1 MTPPSSAASS
11 PTWARWL
18 PGLQGLRH
26 AGPGEVRADLAAG
39 LSLTAVLLPVG
50 VAYAVASGLPALQGL
65 YASLAALL
73 AYALFGPS
81 RVLVLGP
88 DSSLVAL
95 TLAVVLPQAAGSP
108 ARAVAVA
115 GAMAL
120 VAGLV
125 CLGAALARLGFVTEL
140 LSKPI
145 RLGYMNGIAL
155 TVLVS
160 QLPALLGMPVQTDG
174 LWTGL
179 HQLLQALA
187 RGDLRPAA
195 MALGLGT
202 LLALLLFKRL
212 PRLPGVLLAV
222 VAATLC
228 TAGLGLDARAG
239 VVVLGAVPQ
248 GLPVPAWPVLQVADL
263 QPVLLGGLAIALVA
277 FADTSVL
284 SRGFAV
290 HHGGRVDANQEMLA
304 LGAANLAAGVLQGM
318 PVSASASRSSVA
330 LAAGARSQRAGL
342 VAALS
347 IVLVLL
353 LAPGVLRHLPQAA
366 LAAVVM
372 VSAAGLVDL
381 AELRRLYRLQRG
393 EFWLSIGC
401 LAGVAVLGV
410 LAGIALAVVVAVVEF
425 LWDAWRLHSAV
436 LGRVPGLRGYHD
448 TARHPDAQVSP
459 GLLLF
464 RWDAPLFFAN
474 AEFFRERVQQVLA
487 DAPQPVRW
495 LVVEA
500 EPVTRVDITAA
511 DMLDELDR
519 SLAAAGITL
528 CLAELKGPVKD
539 MLRRYGLFDR
549 LGEARFF
556 RTMDEAV
563 ERWQAGERDFP
574 ADAPAAAQAS
584 STASPVT
591 ATGTAPGTA
600 SDCPR

>member
-1 MTPPSSAASS
+1 MTPPSPAASS
-11 PTWARWL
+11 PAWARWL
-18 PGLQGLRH
+18 PGLQGLLL
-26 AGPGEVRADLAAG
+26 AGPGDVRADLAAG

-73 AYALFGPS
+73 AYALFGPN

-95 TLAVVLPQAAGSP
+95 TLAVVLPLAGGDP
-108 ARAVAVA
+108 ARAVALA

-120 VAGLV
+120 VAGGV
-125 CLGAALARLGFVTEL
+125 CVAAGLARLGFVTEL

-155 TVLVS
+155 TVVVS
-160 QLPALLGMPVQTDG
+160 QLPVLLGTPVQADG
-174 LWTGL
+174 LWAGL
-179 HQLLQALA
+179 PPLLAALS
-187 RGDLRPAA
+187 RGDLHLAA
-195 MALGLGT
+195 VALGLGT
-202 LLALLLFKRL
+202 LLALLLLKRL
-212 PRLPGVLLAV
+212 PRVPGVLLAV
-222 VAATLC
+222 VAATVC
-228 TAGLGLDARAG
+228 TAWLGLDGQAG
-239 VVVLGAVPQ
+239 VVVLGDVPQ
-248 GLPVPAWPVLQVADL
+248 GLPLPAWPSLQLADL

-290 HHGGRVDANQEMLA
+290 HHGGRVDANQEMRA
-304 LGAANLAAGVLQGM
+304 LGAANLAAGLLQGM

-342 VAALS
+342 VAALA

-372 VSAAGLVDL
+372 VSAAGLVDV
-381 AELRRLYRLQRG
+381 AALRRLYRLQRG

-401 LAGVAVLGV
+401 LAAVAVLGV
-410 LAGIALAVVVAVVEF
+410 LAGIALAVVAAVVEF
-425 LWDAWRLHSAV
+425 LWDAWRPHSAV

-448 TARHPDAQVSP
+448 ASRHPDAQVQP

-500 EPVTRVDITAA
+500 EPVTRVDVTAA
-511 DMLDELDR
+511 DMLDELER
-519 SLAAAGITL
+519 GLAAAGVTL
-528 CLAELKGPVKD
+528 CVAELKGPVKD
-539 MLRRYGLFDR
+539 TLRRHGLLER
-549 LGEARFF
+549 WGEQRFF

-563 ERWQAGERDFP
+563 EHWQAHERDFP
-574 ADAPAAAQAS
+574 PAAPAAVQAS
-584 STASPVT
+584 SAATPVPAGDTAH
-591 ATGTAPGTA
+591 
-600 SDCPR
+600 PRPR